1 MGFIEANGLNHVQ
14 PFHCD
19 LGTPEGAEALSCFV
33 GGRVDAVLHLVS
45 SSDPTWSIAHPAEEF
60 NYTAL
65 PLARL
70 CERVKSDRFVLVS
83 SGAVYEGLTGV
94 VGPSRPLRPTLP
106 YAVAKLAAERLVEF
120 FRQRG
125 SVGSYVIVRFM
136 GAYGPYEPPRKIYT
150 RLVEAFGVRRQRQFK
165 LRGDGENWIDAMY
178 IDDAVRGLLAM
189 LTGEPSDLTVD
200 FGIGM
205 PLTLNDLVRAAARTF
220 GVEDVQIAYEGAVAE
235 HHRFRV
241 SPARV
246 AELYNF
252 VPHVPLEDGLHRLH
266 RFILEHAGLES

>member
-1 MGFIEANGLNHVQ
+1 MTGWEL
-14 PFHCD
+14 
-19 LGTPEGAEALSCFV
+19 T
-33 GGRVDAVLHLVS
+33 
-45 SSDPTWSIAHPAEEF
+45 AEEWSAIRLSLKIAGIA
-60 NYTAL
+60 TLASL
-65 PLARL
+65 P
-70 CERVKSDRFVLVS
+70 
-83 SGAVYEGLTGV
+83 
-94 VGPSRPLRPTLP
+94 
-106 YAVAKLAAERLVEF
+106 
-120 FRQRG
+120 
-125 SVGSYVIVRFM
+125 
-136 GAYGPYEPPRKIYT
+136 
-150 RLVEAFGVRRQRQFK
+150 
-165 LRGDGENWIDAMY
+165 
-178 IDDAVRGLLAM
+178 
-189 LTGEPSDLTVD
+189 